1 MCNHPAEPKQINLC
15 TEAEMSGSNL
25 AVLARRNFPQF
36 PKWPKS
42 VQDDQSAIE
51 QARRELG
58 PDADAKQILARAQE
72 IKERGKE
79 KQAITVAWYQ
89 VPGRT
94 GKESGVRRVGD
105 EPMSNFPKPVGAAGL
120 EFDGIWVLPG
130 CGTVGAF
137 GFCEIRRLKFFCLIR
152 GR

>member
-1 MCNHPAEPKQINLC
+1 
-15 TEAEMSGSNL
+15 MSGSNL

-42 VQDDQSAIE
+42 VKEDQAAIE

-79 KQAITVAWYQ
+79 KQAITAAWYLLQ
-89 VPGRT
+89 AALAKRA
-94 GKESGVRRVGD
+94 ES
-105 EPMSNFPKPVGAAGL
+105 EELEMS
-120 EFDGIWVLPG
+120 
-130 CGTVGAF
+130 
-137 GFCEIRRLKFFCLIR
+137 R
-152 GR
+152 